1 MKKLYKR
8 KGIKL
13 PFLKFD
19 LKMKLTVLLVF
30 TSFFSMLASRG
41 YSRAITLNVQNTTIE
56 KIIDKIEVTSKYTFV
71 YNTKFVDLHRKISIK
86 VKDVSIETVLSKL
99 FDGTKT
105 SYEVIDAEI
114 FLKER
119 VVINEGLDKS
129 SSSIISQE
137 FDIKGTVNDN
147 NGKPLSGASIVE
159 KGTSNGTQTDFDGKF
174 SIEVASSDAT
184 LIVSYIGF
192 QTKKILINGQTE
204 LKITLKEDA
213 AKLDEVV
220 IVGYGSQK
228 KVNLTGSVVSVKGD
242 DINKRPITQGS
253 QALQGVASG
262 VFVNTNSGEPGVDDA
277 SVNIRGI
284 GTLNDSKPLVLIDG
298 IEGPLNSINP
308 NDIESINVLKDAAS
322 ASIYGTRAANGV
334 ILITTKRGKTGRPI
348 VNYNTYYGVTSP
360 TVLANNVTDT
370 RLYLETYVLAAARTG
385 RSHSFTP
392 ELINE
397 IVALESKDWLNDYVN
412 NGSLQNHD
420 LSISGGTKN
429 IKYRWSTS
437 YLDQDHYL
445 DGGYYLKKLN
455 TRLNLDVK
463 LGDKFKVGISL
474 SFVNTDNRQAT
485 KNDSP
490 STSTSRGITEGVVPY
505 FGDKGSFLYT
515 ILNVSPPNGF
525 VFDEFGRYGGTGGE
539 STRSQ
544 RHNPQAIIDNQWVD
558 IDRNEFLGNAF
569 VEYEPI
575 EGLKLRYTSA
585 INFQQ
590 ESHQDI
596 RLEHEQYDRFGKRTA
611 VREAGSILLGRESS
625 ILNYTN
631 WLQATYT
638 KSIGNHNFSLL
649 AGANQET
656 STIRR
661 VGTFERGFGSTS
673 LVRVGNGTE
682 AVDITN
688 FDGEWVLQS
697 VFSRLN
703 YNYKDKYLLEAN
715 MRRDGSSRFGS
726 KSRWATFP
734 GVSAGYVISK
744 EDFWKE
750 GDFISHLKLRGS
762 WGKLGVQSTNLYPF
776 ASEVTL
782 GSDYNGQSGASL
794 NKLGNPNLA
803 WEETTVKDVGVDIK
817 FFGGKVS
824 VEADYYIKE
833 SIGILTDLANPLTSG
848 IDSDISVNAASIEN
862 KGWDLSLSTR
872 HSIGDLKISSGLNVT
887 HVKNKV
893 LEVDPSLAGPDDKR
907 RVGLGWWIRGE
918 AINSFY
924 GHEFGGIYQIEE
936 FDNSGNLIEPLD
948 YSWYG
953 QGNPRPGDIKF
964 TDQNNDRAINEDD
977 MVVIG
982 NPNPEWLYGFNLDL
996 EYKGWDFGV
1005 LFQGIGK
1012 ANSLINRYTGNF
1024 GHSGLREY
1032 WLDGWTEENRSN
1044 TIPAIF
1050 VDREGFSGGTIG
1062 AKGFLAQT
1070 SNWIIDR
1077 QYLRLKNIVIGYSLP
1092 DKVLEKLSVNYL
1104 RLYVSGQN
1112 LWTKSKLDD
1121 MDPERNALTN
1131 HFAATLP
1138 QAKVITV
1145 GLNLTF

>member
-1 MKKLYKR
+1 LV
-8 KGIKL
+8 
-13 PFLKFD
+13 
-19 LKMKLTVLLVF
+19 TVDQVF
-30 TSFFSMLASRG
+30 
-41 YSRAITLNVQNTTIE
+41 
-56 KIIDKIEVTSKYTFV
+56 KIIKKQTTYRFIYPKRAFKNLPKVQLKKGEIELGELLKKSLSNNNLNFELTENNNIIIKKNTVTSNVEKPQ
-71 YNTKFVDLHRKISIK
+71 D
-86 VKDVSIETVLSKL
+86 
-99 FDGTKT
+99 
-105 SYEVIDAEI
+105 
-114 FLKER
+114 
-119 VVINEGLDKS
+119 
-129 SSSIISQE
+129 IIVN
-137 FDIKGTVNDN
+137 GTVNDI
-147 NGKPLSGASIVE
+147 NGQPLPGANIFE
-159 KGTSNGTQTDFDGKF
+159 KGTTNGTQTDFDGKF
-174 SIEVASSDAT
+174 TLTVVNENAILVISYLGFLTKEVT
-184 LIVSYIGF
+184 V
-192 QTKKILINGQTE
+192 NGQST
-204 LKITLKEDA
+204 LAITLQEDT

-220 IVGYGSQK
+220 VVGYGSQK

-262 VFVNTNSGEPGVDDA
+262 VFVNTNSGEPGVDGA
-277 SVNIRGI
+277 SINIRGI

-308 NDIESINVLKDAAS
+308 NDIESVNVLKDAAS

-334 ILITTKRGKTGRPI
+334 ILITTKRGKIGKPV
-348 VNYNTYYGVTSP
+348 VNYNSYFGITSP

-370 RLYLETYVLAAARTG
+370 RLYLETYVQAAARTG
-385 RSHSFTP
+385 RNHSFTP
-392 ELINE
+392 ELIDE
-397 IVALESKDWLNDYVN
+397 IAALGSKDWLNDYVN
-412 NGSLQNHD
+412 HGSLQNHD
-420 LSISGGTKN
+420 LSISGGTKD

-445 DGGYYLKKLN
+445 NGGYYLKKLN
-455 TRLNLDVK
+455 TRLNLDFK
-463 LGDKFKVGISL
+463 LGDKFKVGTSM

-490 STSTSRGITEGVVPY
+490 STSTSRGISEGIVPD
-505 FGDKGSFLYT
+505 FGGKGSFLYT

-596 RLEHEQYDRFGKRTA
+596 RLEHEQYDRFGNRTA
-611 VREAGSILLGRESS
+611 VRERGSILLARESS

-638 KSIGNHNFSLL
+638 KSIGDHNFSLL

-673 LVRVGNGTE
+673 LVRIGNGTE
-682 AVDITN
+682 AVDISN
-688 FDGEWVLQS
+688 FNGEWALQS
-697 VFSRLN
+697 VFGRLN

-715 MRRDGSSRFGS
+715 IRRDGSSRFGS
-726 KSRWATFP
+726 ESRWATFP
-734 GVSAGYVISK
+734 GVSVGYVISK
-744 EDFWKE
+744 EDFWN
-750 GDFISHLKLRGS
+750 GNFISHLKFRGS

-776 ASEVTL
+776 ASEVVL
-782 GSDYNGQSGASL
+782 GADYNGQSGASL
-794 NKLGNPNLA
+794 DKLGNPDLA
-803 WEETTVKDVGVDIK
+803 WEETTVKDIGVDIK
-817 FFGGKVS
+817 FFGGKIS
-824 VEADYYIKE
+824 LEADYYIKE
-833 SIGILTDLANPLTSG
+833 SEGILTDLANPLTSG

-862 KGWDLSLSTR
+862 KGWDLSLSSR
-872 HSIGDLKISSGLNVT
+872 HSIGELKISSGLNIT

-907 RVGLGWWIRGE
+907 RVGQGWWIRGE
-918 AINSFY
+918 PINSFY
-924 GHEFGGIYQIEE
+924 GHEFGGIYQEEE
-936 FDNSGNLIEPLD
+936 FDTNGDLIDALD
-948 YSWYG
+948 YTWFG
-953 QGNPRPGDIKF
+953 RGNPRPGDIKF
-964 TDQNNDRAINEDD
+964 TDQNNDGKINEDD
-977 MVVIG
+977 MQVIG

-1005 LFQGIGK
+1005 LFQGIGE
-1012 ANSLINRYTGNF
+1012 ANSLVNRYTGNF

-1032 WLDGWTEENRSN
+1032 WLDGWTPENRSN
-1044 TIPAIF
+1044 SIPALF
-1050 VDREGFSGGTIG
+1050 VDREGFSGGTIES
-1062 AKGFLAQT
+1062 KGGLAQT

-1077 QYLRLKNIVIGYSLP
+1077 SYLRLKNIVIGYSLP
-1092 DKVLEKLSVNYL
+1092 KELLENLSVDQL
-1104 RLYVSGQN
+1104 RIYVSGQN

-1121 MDPERNALTN
+1121 MDPERNAFAN
-1131 HFAATLP
+1131 HFAATMP
-1138 QAKVITV
+1138 QAKVITL
-1145 GLNLTF
+1145 GLNLKF